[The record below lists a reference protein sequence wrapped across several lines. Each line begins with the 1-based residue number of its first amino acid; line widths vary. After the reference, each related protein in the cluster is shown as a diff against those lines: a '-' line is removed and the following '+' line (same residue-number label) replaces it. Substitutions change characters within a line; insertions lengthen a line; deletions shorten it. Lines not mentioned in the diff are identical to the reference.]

1 MLTLDWNLL
10 WMVINLIV
18 LYLLVKRF
26 FFKPVCAMIEKRQ
39 NEIQAQLDHAAEE
52 EKAALI
58 KKEEYEKACEG
69 AKEEANKTIQ
79 MAREQAEAVK
89 AEILSKAGEEADA
102 IRQAAKKDMEE
113 EHEKMLSDL
122 RMEVAGLAMEAA
134 CKVIGNSV
142 DEEQNRNMMN
152 AFLKEKGV

>member
-10 WMVINLIV
+10 WMIINLIV
-18 LYLLVKRF
+18 LYVLVKRF
-26 FFKPVCAMIEKRQ
+26 FFKPVLSMIENRQ
-39 NEIQAQLDHAAEE
+39 NEIQAQLDHAAEV
-52 EKAALI
+52 EKNAEA

-69 AKEEANKTIQ
+69 AREEANQTIN
-79 MAREQAEAVK
+79 MAREQAEAVRND
-89 AEILSKAGEEADA
+89 ILLKAGEEAEA
-102 IRQAAKKDMEE
+102 IRQQAKKDVLE

-122 RMEVAGLAMEAA
+122 RTEVAGLAMEAA

-142 DEEQNRNMMN
+142 NEEHNREVMN